1 MQICP
6 EGEIAGGR
14 EEGVME
20 KMKEQTKRQK
30 LTFFSCICYRKTYSM
45 SKLQV
50 CFKPA
55 TSFLPTRLV
64 TSEQSSSPKKQN
76 MKLQT
81 FWYLIPSPLI
91 LKPYFISIS
100 YKGLKNSNIRRNV
113 NSVMF
118 SNVFVLHHIA
128 YSLITMWNIC
138 PVSDPDTM
146 LFWRQFSWSNLFL
159 DPQAK
164 SNIWI
169 VLSTNKYTLKFYF
182 ISIYN
187 INMSPSPN
195 IWI

>member
-20 KMKEQTKRQK
+20 KLKEQ
-30 LTFFSCICYRKTYSM
+30 
-45 SKLQV
+45 
-50 CFKPA
+50 
-55 TSFLPTRLV
+55 

-138 PVSDPDTM
+138 PVSDANSPDQTC
-146 LFWRQFSWSNLFL
+146 FL
-159 DPQAK
+159 THK
-164 SNIWI
+164 
-169 VLSTNKYTLKFYF
+169 
-182 ISIYN
+182 
-187 INMSPSPN
+187 PSLTSE
-195 IWI
+195 